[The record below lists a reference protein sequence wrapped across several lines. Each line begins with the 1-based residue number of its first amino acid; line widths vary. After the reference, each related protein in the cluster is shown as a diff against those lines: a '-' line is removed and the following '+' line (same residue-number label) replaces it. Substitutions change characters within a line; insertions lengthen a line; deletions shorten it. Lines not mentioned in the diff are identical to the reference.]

1 MALVTGT
8 PYGTITQQD
17 EIYIEGAPYVYY
29 QESESDTPEIVDEDG
44 YYWGLSGTSTYPVYQ
59 LACYE
64 DVSLASDVT
73 INSIRCDNVG
83 DKDVIQKLNHL
94 EFTLTL
100 SSLMP
105 LSVLRHILRG
115 GGYTLS
121 GQVEKMGIG
130 PINNNKYYKV
140 YLPKV
145 YDDDTGDWL
154 SITMHRAK
162 FVDAW
167 TINMPSGDKWT
178 VTGVTIWALADDS
191 KPAAQQ
197 FATIIRAD
205 PSAL

>member
-8 PYGTITQQD
+8 PYGTLTQQD
-17 EIYIEGAPYVYY
+17 EIYLEGAPYVYF
-29 QESESDTPEIVDEDG
+29 QESDSLTPLMVDSDG
-44 YYWGLSGTSTYPVYQ
+44 FYWGLSGTPSRPVFQ

-73 INSIRCDNVG
+73 VNQIRCDNVG

-94 EFTLTL
+94 MFQLTL
-100 SSLMP
+100 SSLFP
-105 LSVLRHILRG
+105 LSVLTHIMRG
-115 GGYTLS
+115 SAVTLS
-121 GQVEKMGIG
+121 GKVEKMGIG
-130 PINNNKYYKV
+130 PINNNKVYKV

-145 YDDDTGDWL
+145 YDDDTGDWVQFTL
-154 SITMHRAK
+154 HRAK

-178 VTGVTIWALADDS
+178 MTGVTIWGLADDS
-191 KPAAQQ
+191 KPSAQR
-197 FATIIRAD
+197 FATVTRAD

>member
-8 PYGTITQQD
+8 PAGTITQQD

-29 QESESDTPEIVDEDG
+29 QDYDGPLIVDGDSF
-44 YYWGLSGTSTYPVYQ
+44 YWGLSGTVTYPVFQ

-64 DVSLASDVT
+64 DVSLGSDVT
-73 INSIRCDNVG
+73 VNAIRCDNIG

-100 SSLMP
+100 SSLLP
-105 LSVLRHILRG
+105 LTALRHILRG
-115 GGYTLS
+115 SAVTLS
-121 GQVEKMGIG
+121 GQVEKMGIAA
-130 PINNNKYYKV
+130 INNNQYYKV

-145 YDDDTGDWL
+145 YDDDTGDYL
-154 SITMHRAK
+154 SITIHRAK

-167 TINMPSGDKWT
+167 TLNMPSGDKWT
-178 VTGVTIWALADDS
+178 VTGVTLWGFADDS
-191 KPAAQQ
+191 KPAAQT
-197 FATIIRAD
+197 FATVIRAD

>member
-8 PYGTITQQD
+8 PEGTLIAMD
-17 EIYIEGAPYVYY
+17 EVYVEGAPYVYY
-29 QESESDTPEIVDEDG
+29 QDYDGPLILDTDT
-44 YYWGLSGTSTYPVYQ
+44 YYWGLSGTTAYPVFQ

-64 DVSLASDVT
+64 DVSLGSDISV
-73 INSIRCDNVG
+73 NAIRCDNVG

-100 SSLMP
+100 SSLLP
-105 LSVLRHILRG
+105 LSALQNIMRA
-115 GGYTLS
+115 GGYSLS
-121 GQVEKMGIG
+121 GKVEKMGIG
-130 PINNNKYYKV
+130 AINNNEYYKV

-145 YDDDTGDWL
+145 YDEDTGDWL
-154 SITMHRAK
+154 SITIHRAK

-178 VTGVTIWALADDS
+178 MTGITIWGLADDS
-191 KPAAQQ
+191 KPSAQT
-197 FATIIRAD
+197 FATVIRAD

>member
-1 MALVTGT
+1 MPLVTGT
-8 PYGTITQQD
+8 PQGTITAQD

-29 QESESDTPEIVDEDG
+29 QDYDGPTLVDGDG
-44 YYWGLSGTSTYPVYQ
+44 YYWGLSGTAAYPVYQ

-64 DVSLASDVT
+64 DVSLGSDVT
-73 INSIRCDNVG
+73 VNAIRCDNIG

-100 SSLMP
+100 SSLFP

-115 GGYTLS
+115 SAVTLS
-121 GQVEKMGIG
+121 GEVEKMGIG
-130 PINNNKYYKV
+130 PINNNQYYTV

-145 YDDDTGDWL
+145 YDDDTGDWV
-154 SITMHRAK
+154 SITIHKAK

-178 VTGVTIWALADDS
+178 VTGVTVWGFADDT
-191 KPAAQQ
+191 KTAGQE
-197 FATIIRAD
+197 FATVIRAD